1 MKISLN
7 WLKEYVDIGDMP
19 VEDLVNNL
27 TMSGLEVEDY
37 VDQKEIYKDFIVG
50 YVKEKNKHPNADR
63 LSLCTVSNGKEDLQV
78 ICGAPNVDKGQKI
91 IFAPIG
97 SVIPKGNF
105 QLKKVKIRG
114 VESCGMICSE
124 DELEFG
130 DDHDGIMVLDDSLLE
145 GTPLCDVM
153 NLNDVIMEIAI
164 TPNRP
169 DALSHIG
176 VARDVCALLGKIL
189 KIPEVKISKS
199 SGEASK
205 FATVEIEDVENCLR
219 YSAKIIKNIQIKESP
234 VWLKEKLKNI
244 GLKPIN
250 NIVDVTNFV
259 MHEIGQPLHAF
270 DLNKLAKQ
278 KIVVKSTDKEIRFIT
293 LDSKERVLPKDTLMI
308 CDGEKHIAI
317 AGVMGGENSEINE
330 NTKDILIESAYFNPS
345 SIRRTAKSLQLNT
358 DASYRFER
366 GTDPKITDYAVERAA
381 SLIAELACGINI
393 DGILDNYPNRIEPRK
408 IIIRYSR
415 VTKLL
420 GYDIAKEKI
429 KNILNNL
436 ELKIV
441 SEEKDNLTVS
451 IPTFRPDI
459 EREVDVIE
467 EIARINGYEN
477 IPTISKISI
486 TLNKKTDETTFAE
499 LIRITAN
506 GLGFYEMI
514 TNPLQNKETASIIGT
529 PVLVKNPQSL
539 DMEYLRT
546 SLIQGALKVVS
557 QNIKHGE
564 KDLLL
569 FEIGNVFN
577 KLNDKKISNFD
588 DFTEK
593 EKLIFI
599 LTGKSTKKQWF
610 VKEKEYDFY
619 NLKGVLNSFERKILL
634 DNVLN
639 DSYNNVVSNF
649 YDYYIQKKYK
659 ETKIG
664 EGGKLNK
671 NILKQFDIAQEVY
684 LFEYDLELIKSIIPD
699 KKYYIEP
706 LKFPKIYRDFA
717 FIFDK
722 EIDFETVKDFIN
734 KESSDLLKSV
744 LLFDLFEHES
754 LGKNK
759 KSLAFALEYYSDKQT
774 LTEEEV
780 EKDFRSLIAAVTKKF
795 SAQLRGN

>member
-19 VEDLVNNL
+19 VVELVNSL

-50 YVKEKNKHPNADR
+50 FVKEKNKHPNADR

-91 IFAPIG
+91 IFAPVG
-97 SVIPKGNF
+97 AVIPKGNF
-105 QLKKVKIRG
+105 QLKKAKIRG

-124 DELEFG
+124 DELELG
-130 DDHDGIMVLDDSLLE
+130 DDHDGIMVLDDSLIE
-145 GTPLCDVM
+145 GTPLCDAL

-176 VARDVCALLGKIL
+176 VARDVCALLGKEL
-189 KIPEVKISKS
+189 KIPEVKISES
-199 SGEASK
+199 LGEASK
-205 FATVEIEDVENCLR
+205 FAAVEIEDVENCPR
-219 YSAKIIKNIQIKESP
+219 YSAKIIKDVQIKKSP
-234 VWLKEKLKNI
+234 AWLEDKLKNI
-244 GLKPIN
+244 GLRPIN
-250 NIVDVTNFV
+250 NIVDITNFV
-259 MHEIGQPLHAF
+259 MHETGQPLHAF

-278 KIVVKSTDKEIRFIT
+278 KIIVKSTDEETKFTT
-293 LDSKERVLPKDTLMI
+293 LDSKERTLPKNTLMI
-308 CDGEKHIAI
+308 CDGEKPVAV
-317 AGVMGGENSEINE
+317 AGIMGGENSEINE

-345 SIRRTAKSLQLNT
+345 SIRRTAKVLQLST

-366 GTDPKITDYAVERAA
+366 GTNPNITDFAAERAA
-381 SLIAELACGINI
+381 NLISELSGGTII
-393 DGILDNYPNRIEPRK
+393 DGILDNYPKKIEPQN

-420 GYDIAKEKI
+420 GYDIDKEKI
-429 KNILNNL
+429 KNVLNSL

-441 SEEKDNLTVS
+441 SEDNDNLTVS

-467 EIARINGYEN
+467 EIARINGFEN

-486 TLNKKTDETTFAE
+486 TLDKKTDETTFAE
-499 LIRITAN
+499 LLRTTAN

-514 TNPLQNKETASIIGT
+514 NNPLQNKETASVIGT
-529 PVLVKNPQSL
+529 PVFVKNPQSL
-539 DMEYLRT
+539 DMECLRT
-546 SLIQGALKVVS
+546 SLIPGALKVVS
-557 QNIKHGE
+557 QNIKYGE
-564 KDLLL
+564 KDLQL

-577 KLNDKKISNFD
+577 KLSDKKISSVD

-593 EKLIFI
+593 GKLIFI
-599 LTGKSTKKQWF
+599 LTGKSSKKQWF
-610 VKEKEYDFY
+610 AKEKGYDFY
-619 NLKGVLNSFERKILL
+619 NLKGMLNSFERKISL

-639 DSYNNVVSNF
+639 DSYNNIESNF
-649 YDYYIQKKYK
+649 YDYFIQKNYK
-659 ETKIG
+659 ETQIG

-671 NILKQFDIAQEVY
+671 DLLKQFDIAQDVY
-684 LFEYDLELIKSIIPD
+684 LFEYDLELLKSIIPD

-722 EIDFETVKDFIN
+722 EIDFETVRDFIN
-734 KESSDLLKSV
+734 KKSSDLLKSIR
-744 LLFDLFEHES
+744 LFDLFEHES
-754 LGKNK
+754 LGRNK
-759 KSLAFALEYYSDKQT
+759 KSLAFAMEYYSNKRT

-780 EKDFRSLIAAVTKKF
+780 EKDFRSLITAVTNKF
-795 SAQLRGN
+795 GAQLRGN

>member
-1 MKISLN
+1 
-7 WLKEYVDIGDMP
+7 YVDIGDMS

-37 VDQKEIYKDFIVG
+37 VDQRDIYKDFVVG
-50 YVKEKNKHPNADR
+50 YVKEKIKHPNADR

-91 IFAPIG
+91 IFAPVG

-105 QLKKVKIRG
+105 CLKKAKIRG
-114 VESCGMICSE
+114 IESCGMICSE
-124 DELEFG
+124 DELGFG
-130 DDHDGIMVLDDSLLE
+130 DNQDGIMVLDDSLIE
-145 GTPLCDVM
+145 GTPLCDAM

-176 VARDVCALLGKIL
+176 VARDVCAFLGKVL
-189 KIPEVKISKS
+189 KVPEVKISES

-205 FATVEIEDVENCLR
+205 FATVEIEDAENCPR
-219 YSAKIIKNIQIKESP
+219 YSAKIIKDVLIKESP
-234 VWLKEKLKNI
+234 YWLKEKLKNI
-244 GLKPIN
+244 GLRPIN

-278 KIVVKSTDKEIRFIT
+278 KIVIKSTDKETRFKT
-293 LDSKERVLPKDTLMI
+293 LDAKERTLPKNTLMI
-308 CDGEKHIAI
+308 CDGEKPIAI

-345 SIRRTAKSLQLNT
+345 SIRRTAKTLQLST

-366 GTDPKITDYAVERAA
+366 GTNPNITDYAAERAA
-381 SLIAELACGINI
+381 NLIAELSGGKII
-393 DGILDNYPNRIEPRK
+393 DGILDNYPNRIEK
-408 IIIRYSR
+408 QNITIRYSR

-420 GYDIAKEKI
+420 GYIIDNEKI
-429 KNILNNL
+429 KNILNSL
-436 ELKIV
+436 ELKII
-441 SEEKDNLTVS
+441 SEEKDNLTIS

-486 TLNKKTDETTFAE
+486 TLDKKTDETTYTE
-499 LIRITAN
+499 LIRTTAN
-506 GLGFYEMI
+506 ALGFYEMI
-514 TNPLQNKETASIIGT
+514 TNPLQNKETASVIGT
-529 PVLVKNPQSL
+529 PICVKNPQSL

-546 SLIQGALKVVS
+546 SLIQGALKVIS

-588 DFTEK
+588 DFTE
-593 EKLIFI
+593 EGKLIFI
-599 LTGKSTKKQWF
+599 LTGKSSKKQWLE
-610 VKEKEYDFY
+610 KEKGYDFY
-619 NLKGVLNSFERKILL
+619 NLKGLLNSFERKISL

-639 DSYNNVVSNF
+639 DSYNNIGSNY
-649 YDYYIQKKYK
+649 YDYYIQKNYK

-717 FIFDK
+717 FIFDE
-722 EIDFETVKDFIN
+722 EINFITAKNFIN
-734 KESSDLLKSV
+734 KQSSNLLKSV
-744 LLFDLFEHES
+744 RLFDLFEHES

-759 KSLAFALEYYSDKQT
+759 KSLAFALEYYSDKRT

>member
-19 VEDLVNNL
+19 VVELVNSL

-50 YVKEKNKHPNADR
+50 FVKEKNKHPNADR

-78 ICGAPNVDKGQKI
+78 ICGAPNVDEGQKI
-91 IFAPIG
+91 IFAPVG
-97 SVIPKGNF
+97 AVIPKSNF
-105 QLKKVKIRG
+105 QLKKAKIRG

-124 DELEFG
+124 DELELG
-130 DDHDGIMVLDDSLLE
+130 DDHDGIMVLDDSLIE
-145 GTPLCDVM
+145 GTPLCDAL

-176 VARDVCALLGKIL
+176 VARDVCALLGKEL
-189 KIPEVKISKS
+189 KIHEVKISES
-199 SGEASK
+199 LGETSK
-205 FATVEIEDVENCLR
+205 FAAVEIEDVENCPR
-219 YSAKIIKNIQIKESP
+219 YSAKIIKDVQIKKSP
-234 VWLKEKLKNI
+234 AWLEDKLKNI
-244 GLKPIN
+244 GLRPIN
-250 NIVDVTNFV
+250 NIVDITNFV
-259 MHEIGQPLHAF
+259 MHETGQPLHAF

-278 KIVVKSTDKEIRFIT
+278 KIIVKSTDKETKFTT
-293 LDSKERVLPKDTLMI
+293 LDSKERTLPKNTLMI
-308 CDGEKHIAI
+308 CDGEKPVAI
-317 AGVMGGENSEINE
+317 AGIMGGENSEINE

-345 SIRRTAKSLQLNT
+345 SIRRTAKVLQLST

-366 GTDPKITDYAVERAA
+366 GTNPNITDFAAERAA
-381 SLIAELACGINI
+381 NLISELSGGTII
-393 DGILDNYPNRIEPRK
+393 DGILDNYPKKIEPQN

-420 GYDIAKEKI
+420 GYDIDKEKI
-429 KNILNNL
+429 KNVLNSL

-441 SEEKDNLTVS
+441 SEDNDNLTVS

-467 EIARINGYEN
+467 EIARINGFEN

-486 TLNKKTDETTFAE
+486 TLDKKTDETTFAE
-499 LIRITAN
+499 LLRTTAN

-514 TNPLQNKETASIIGT
+514 NNPLQNKETASVIGT
-529 PVLVKNPQSL
+529 PVFVKNPQSL
-539 DMEYLRT
+539 DMECLRT
-546 SLIQGALKVVS
+546 SLIPGALKVVS
-557 QNIKHGE
+557 QNIKYGE
-564 KDLLL
+564 KDLQL

-577 KLNDKKISNFD
+577 KLNDKKISSVD

-593 EKLIFI
+593 GKLIFI
-599 LTGKSTKKQWF
+599 LTGKSSKKQWF
-610 VKEKEYDFY
+610 AKEKGYDFY
-619 NLKGVLNSFERKILL
+619 NLKGILNSFERKISL

-639 DSYNNVVSNF
+639 DSYNNIESNF
-649 YDYYIQKKYK
+649 YDYFIQKNYK
-659 ETKIG
+659 ETQIG

-671 NILKQFDIAQEVY
+671 DLLKQFDIAQDVY
-684 LFEYDLELIKSIIPD
+684 LFEYDLELLKSIIPD

-722 EIDFETVKDFIN
+722 EIDFETVRDFIN
-734 KESSDLLKSV
+734 KKSSDLLKSIR
-744 LLFDLFEHES
+744 LFDLFEHES
-754 LGKNK
+754 LGRNK
-759 KSLAFALEYYSDKQT
+759 KSLAFAMEYYSNKRT

-780 EKDFRSLIAAVTKKF
+780 EKDFRSLITAVTNKF
-795 SAQLRGN
+795 GAQLRGN